1 MVKIAVISLACK
13 QDERAPSALL
23 ERELWE
29 KLIHDDEISR
39 RWKVEKVTIL
49 DDTELID
56 ERRPP
61 DQTFNIN
68 RSGNRFRVT
77 R

>member
-23 ERELWE
+23 ERELRE
-29 KLIHDDEISR
+29 SLMNDDRISS

-49 DDTELID
+49 DDAELVQGG
-56 ERRPP
+56 RPSSP
-61 DQTFNIN
+61 TFTIN
-68 RSGNRFRVT
+68 RSGNQSRMT
-77 R
+77 H